1 MLINPGGS
9 VKWPKRRN
17 AHSSVLINN
26 ISTGPQLLV
35 VGGLYSTS
43 DCWLFDITKRI
54 WKELVS
60 VLVHYNLRIMT
71 LHVQNYYAV

>member
-9 VKWPKRRN
+9 VKWPKRRS

-26 ISTGPQLLV
+26 IISTGPQLLV
-35 VGGLYSTS
+35 VGGLGSN
-43 DCWLFDITKRI
+43 DCWLFDIKKKI

-60 VLVHYNLRIMT
+60 VLVHYNLRIIT
-71 LHVQNYYAV
+71 LHVLNY